1 MSRDMHKEEEYNGNL
16 PVVPDQRLPVTRELT
31 VKRPPEIIL
40 EEATKAAKALQGVIS
55 RKPKKVILN
64 GEQYLEFEDW
74 QTIGRFYGIAAK
86 VVDTRY
92 VEYEDIKGFEA
103 RAIAVDADG
112 IEISAAEAS
121 CLTDEEKWRSRPKY
135 KTVYI
140 LKDGTEAEG
149 EPPKDKITWEEKD
162 GKWFPKKK
170 RVYVGEESVPL
181 FQLKSMAQTRACA
194 KALRNVLAWVV
205 VLAGYRPTPA
215 EELEGQ
221 AIVIDANDSTPFIEP
236 QKKNMNKP
244 SEVPQIKDPESPATE
259 AQIKAIHALLRKAG
273 IDDDFEK
280 HKVVSRLAGVP
291 EPEVITSMSLLTK
304 QQASAVIDA
313 LNELAEKAKK

>member
-1 MSRDMHKEEEYNGNL
+1 MEREYNGDL
-16 PVVPDQRLPVTRELT
+16 PAIPDQRLPVTRELT

-40 EEATKAAKALQGVIS
+40 EEAKKAALALSEVLNN
-55 RKPKKVILN
+55 KKKKVFFN
-64 GEQYLEFEDW
+64 GEQYLEFEDL
-74 QTIGRFYGIAAK
+74 QLLGRFYGVTAK
-86 VVDTRY
+86 VTKTEYVDYGT
-92 VEYEDIKGFEA
+92 DLKGFEA
-103 RAIAVDADG
+103 HAVAVTEDG
-112 IEISAAEAS
+112 CEISAAEAS
-121 CLTDEEKWRSRPKY
+121 CLTDEPNWQSRAKY
-135 KTVYI
+135 KTVYV
-140 LKDGTEAEG
+140 LKDGTETEE
-149 EPPKDKITWEEKD
+149 EPPKDQIVWEKTKD

-194 KALRNVLAWVV
+194 KALRNVLSWVV

-236 QKKNMNKP
+236 QKKNINKP

-259 AQIKAIHALLRKAG
+259 AQIKAIHALLRKTG

-304 QQASAVIDA
+304 QQASVVIDA
-313 LNELAEKAKK
+313 LNKMIADKQRE